1 MLGWNT
7 GSVTPFF
14 KMASKSF
21 AGRIYKDVYFLWF
34 CVKVQMENFQDP
46 VTPYSVSKIAEASGA
61 PPRGPTGGLTSVFL
75 GNYLRSTKEIK
86 AIDSSTIDKKYRLQ
100 VGLLLLRQSFAF
112 KFWMLGYCKLFS

>member
-46 VTPYSVSKIAEASGA
+46 VKPYSVSKIPEASGA

-75 GNYLRSTKEIK
+75 GIK
-86 AIDSSTIDKKYRLQ
+86 AIDSSTVDKKYRLQ
-100 VGLLLLRQSFAF
+100 VGLLLLRHSFAF